1 MGIFRV
7 RAGEHQV
14 RETPFADF
22 LRRHLRDPNLF
33 TGFNTQTGRWF
44 LGLWVRKDQGLAQD
58 IDDLGENLELANREL
73 VKMLERTRE
82 GVTKDDL
89 RRSVVAAE
97 RKGLEFETQ
106 QAQEFQ
112 EVQEWVQ
119 KRSGSNVPV
128 LMG

>member
-1 MGIFRV
+1 MRSD
-7 RAGEHQV
+7 EHVV

-22 LRRHLRDPNLF
+22 LCRHLREPGFF
-33 TGFNTQTGRWF
+33 TGFNVVARRWF

-58 IDDLGENLELANREL
+58 IDDLGANLELADRDL

-89 RRSVVAAE
+89 KRHVCLTEKKA
-97 RKGLEFETQ
+97 LEFETQ

-112 EVQEWVQ
+112 EVQDWAQ
-119 KRSGSNVPV
+119 KRSGSNIPV